1 LLFERLRRRI
11 RLTRKKYKWSK
22 WVYDH
27 LTGIHQ
33 RECNIC
39 GHIGKFRATARP
51 PRFDARCPRCGSL
64 ERHRHQALWIK
75 WNEDALRGKR
85 ILHIAPDNALRPLYR
100 VLSSQYLSGD
110 IRPWNSDRELNLEQL
125 DLPNESWDVVVA
137 NHVLEHVD
145 DRKALAEI
153 HRVLAPG
160 GFAILSFPIAPAF
173 EKTYENAEVPPEQRR
188 LHFGQGDHLR
198 YYGADAG
205 DRIAAAGFNVTTH
218 RAAEP
223 YVHRHSILRDE
234 CHFIARKR

>member
-1 LLFERLRRRI
+1 MFNRLRRRI
-11 RLTRKKYKWSK
+11 RLTRKKYRWAK

-27 LTGIHQ
+27 LTGIHR

-39 GHIGKFRATARP
+39 GHTGKFRATKRP
-51 PRFDARCPRCGSL
+51 PRFDARCPGCGSM

-85 ILHIAPDNALRPLYR
+85 ILHFAPDSSLRPLYR
-100 VLSSQYLSGD
+100 ALASQYMSGD
-110 IRPWNSDRELNLEQL
+110 VRPWDSDRELNIERL
-125 DLPNESWDVVVA
+125 DLPDASWDVIVA

-160 GFAILSFPIAPAF
+160 GFAILSFPIALAF
-173 EKTYENAEVPPEQRR
+173 EKTYEDASVPADQRK
-188 LHFGQGDHLR
+188 LHFGQRDHLR
-198 YYGADAG
+198 WYGADAPE
-205 DRIAAAGFNVTTH
+205 RIAAAGFEVKAH

-234 CHFIARKR
+234 CHFICWKK

>member
-1 LLFERLRRRI
+1 MLFERLRRRI
-11 RLTRKKYKWSK
+11 RLTRKKYHYAK

-27 LTGIHQ
+27 LTGIYR

-39 GHIGKFRATARP
+39 GYVGKFRATKRP
-51 PRFDARCPRCGSL
+51 PRFDARCPKCGSM

-85 ILHIAPDNALRPLYR
+85 ILHFAPDNSLRPIYR
-100 VLSSQYLSGD
+100 ALASAYLTGD
-110 IRPWNSDRELNLEQL
+110 LRPWNSDRELNIEQI
-125 DLPNESWDVVVA
+125 DLPDASWDVIVA

-160 GFAILSFPIAPAF
+160 GFAILSFPISLTF
-173 EKTYENAEVPPEQRR
+173 EKTHEDPGVPAELRH

-198 YYGADAG
+198 YYGADTAE
-205 DRIAAAGFNVTTH
+205 RIAATGFTVSMH

-223 YVHRHSILRDE
+223 YVSRHSILRDE
-234 CHFIARKR
+234 CHFIAWKT

>member
-1 LLFERLRRRI
+1 LLFAKLRRRI
-11 RLTRKKYKWSK
+11 RITRKKYHQAK
-22 WVYDH
+22 WVWDR
-27 LTGIHQ
+27 LTGIYG

-39 GHIGKFRATARP
+39 GHVGKFRVASRP
-51 PRFDARCPRCGSL
+51 PRFDARCPRCFSL

-100 VLSSQYLSGD
+100 ALASQYLSGD

-125 DLPNESWDVVVA
+125 DLPDASWDVVVA

-160 GFAILSFPIAPAF
+160 GFAVLSFPIALAF
-173 EKTYENAEVPPEQRR
+173 EKTYENADVPPEQRR

-205 DRIAAAGFNVTTH
+205 ERIAAAGFDVTTH

-234 CHFIARKR
+234 CHFIARKT